1 MEAAPASI
9 LYQGKLRTPQWIATR
24 RRVLG
29 IMTPEQRERKERA
42 KHVPRPRIVAAP
54 KPKPHHREHAMHK
67 QNGIWRVMVPDQDGK
82 RHQVSTGASD
92 LREALKVVDAS
103 GIQRLSLLA
112 RAKCVTRDATDVIM
126 RAHSVSCD
134 EVRKA
139 WAADLTLDQARKTVL
154 TYDAMIASLFNRLGC
169 RSRPLSSVTREQLHA
184 FINDPKAKLCTKTVR
199 LSALRSFYQ
208 HASGFG
214 HVIGNIAST
223 LKINLSYV
231 TLDNRH
237 REPALPFT
245 EAQLQLVVT
254 HPATPDHWRRAT
266 VLGYWLGLRMV
277 DVCTLEKASLGEEFV
292 ELYPKKTGRR
302 LILPIHDPL
311 IGSGVLRE
319 VVREILSDRTS
330 KVWCFPDLRRQY
342 LKYSHECCASYRR
355 VLDQIGL
362 KDHSFHGLRHSFRL
376 RLSLSG
382 KPIEEVS
389 RLMGHGDIET
399 TMAYGR
405 GFIDLEAFPP
415 IAGAGGPSAVPESVP
430 AASAG

>member
-9 LYQGKLRTPQWIATR
+9 LYRGKLRTPQWIETR
-24 RRVLG
+24 RLAIG
-29 IMTPEQRERKERA
+29 IMTPEQRERKELA
-42 KHVPRPRIVAAP
+42 KKPPRPRPKLPP
-54 KPKPHHREHAMHK
+54 KPKPHHREHAMVK
-67 QNGIWRVMVPDQDGK
+67 RDGIWRVMVPDEDGK
-82 RHQVSTGASD
+82 RHQVSTGTAD

-139 WAADLTLDQARKTVL
+139 WAADLTLDQARKTVK
-154 TYDAMIASLFNRLGC
+154 TYDAMISSLFNRLGC

-208 HASGFG
+208 HASGYG

-231 TLDNRH
+231 TLENRH
-237 REPALPFT
+237 REPARPFT
-245 EAQLQLVVT
+245 EAQMQLVVT
-254 HPATPDHWRRAT
+254 HPDTPDHWRQAT
-266 VLGYWLGLRMV
+266 ILGYWLGLRMV

-311 IGSGVLRE
+311 IGGGALRE
-319 VVREILSDRTS
+319 VVREILADHSS
-330 KVWCFPDLRRQY
+330 KIWCFPYLRVQY
-342 LKYSHECCASYRR
+342 LKNSHACCSSYRR
-355 VLDQIGL
+355 VLDNIGL

-376 RLSLSG
+376 RLSQSG

-399 TMAYGR
+399 TLAYGR
-405 GFIDLEAFPP
+405 GYLTEHSGDPVESPV
-415 IAGAGGPSAVPESVP
+415 SA
-430 AASAG
+430 